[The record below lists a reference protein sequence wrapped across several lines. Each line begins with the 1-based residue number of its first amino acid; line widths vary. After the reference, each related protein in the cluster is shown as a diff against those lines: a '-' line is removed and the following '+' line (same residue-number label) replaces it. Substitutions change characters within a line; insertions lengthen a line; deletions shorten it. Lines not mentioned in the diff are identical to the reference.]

1 MKNFKKRPNSHTQKP
16 KPPQIFT
23 VNSPS
28 ELLLFLIEQLPSK
41 SRNDLKKL
49 LHDKRVFV
57 NEDSVSQFNHK
68 LSEGDKVSISFEK
81 VIIEEKLRGIRIV
94 FEDKYLIV
102 IEKEA
107 GVLSIATE
115 KQKENT
121 AYSVLSEYLKKKD
134 PQNKIF
140 IVHRLDKDTSGLM
153 MYAKSQHIQ
162 KALQLNWN
170 DNILQRTYVAVV
182 EGEIKK
188 KEDTIASYL
197 IESKALI
204 VYSTK
209 NISLGQHAIT
219 HYEVIAS
226 NSRNSLVKLNLET
239 GRKNQIRVHMQD
251 LGHSVIGDEKYNAK
265 TNPIKRLGLH
275 AWVLAFKHPVSQE
288 EMYFDS
294 EIPQLFLKLFNLDK

>member
-1 MKNFKKRPNSHTQKP
+1 MKNTTKKTFNEALKP
-16 KPPQIFT
+16 KPPVNFT
-23 VNSPS
+23 IKTPT
-28 ELLLFLIEQLPSK
+28 ELLLFLIQSFPSK

-49 LHDKRVFV
+49 LHDKRIFV
-57 NEDSVSQFNHK
+57 NEVAISQFNHK
-68 LSEGDKVSISFEK
+68 LLENDTIAIRFEK
-81 VIIEEKLRGIRIV
+81 TIIEEKLRGIKII

-121 AYSVLSEYLKKKD
+121 AYSELSKYVKTQD

-153 MYAKSQHIQ
+153 MYAKSPGIQ

-170 DNILQRTYVAVV
+170 DTILQRTYLAVV
-182 EGEIKK
+182 EGKINK

-209 NISLGQHAIT
+209 NITLGQHAIT
-219 HYEVIAS
+219 HYEVLKS
-226 NSRNSLVKLNLET
+226 NARNSLVKLNLET

-251 LGHSVIGDEKYNAK
+251 LGHPVVGDEKYNAK
-265 TNPIKRLGLH
+265 TNPLKRLGLH
-275 AWVLAFKHPVSQE
+275 AWVLAFKHPVSE
-288 EMYFDS
+288 KDMYFESD
-294 EIPQLFLKLFNLDK
+294 IPPIFLKSFH